1 MPNPFVHVELNT
13 TDPAKAKEFYGSLFD
28 WKLEDMPMGGGDVYT
43 LIGVGEDGTGGGMMK
58 HPVPGAPSMWLAY
71 VNVDDVEASTKKA
84 QSLGATVIRDK
95 TEVPQMGW
103 FSILTDPTGAVFA
116 LWQGAQH

>member
-1 MPNPFVHVELNT
+1 MPNPFVHIELNT

-43 LIGVGEDGTGGGMMK
+43 LIGVGEEGTGGGIMR

-84 QSLGATVIRDK
+84 QSLGATVVRDK

-103 FSILTDPTGAVFA
+103 FSIITDPTGALIA
-116 LWQGAQH
+116 LWQAVPH